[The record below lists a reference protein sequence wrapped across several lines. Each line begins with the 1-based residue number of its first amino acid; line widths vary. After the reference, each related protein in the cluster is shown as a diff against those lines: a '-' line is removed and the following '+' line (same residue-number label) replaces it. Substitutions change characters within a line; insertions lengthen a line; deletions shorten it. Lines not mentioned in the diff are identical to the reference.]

1 MRCEQ
6 YEQTLTVGAAGG
18 PITQDLEAH
27 LEGCGLCRDRL
38 AEKRALRESV
48 DQVLR
53 AGLEV
58 EPSPAL
64 RHRVI
69 TRVAQT
75 ERERRRIVPGLAAAV
90 LAAGLAI
97 VLLAGAWARRP
108 STTPLESSA
117 AAISPGLP
125 AADAV
130 PNETPETLLV
140 PSPPKP
146 LVAVPPAARS
156 GSRPAVAP
164 ESLVREPEVMV
175 PPGQEAALRRFV
187 AVLRE
192 GSAPPPLLLLT
203 GVSLDDPIAPVPLI
217 EIPVLK
223 AKPLADSVDS
233 SERSPS

>member
-6 YEQTLTVGAAGG
+6 YEQDLTVGAAGG
-18 PITQDLEAH
+18 AITPDLEAH

-38 AEKRALRESV
+38 AEKRALLESV
-48 DQVLR
+48 DQMLR

-75 ERERRRIVPGLAAAV
+75 ERERRWILPGTAAAA

-125 AADAV
+125 AADAM
-130 PNETPETLLV
+130 PPGTAETLLT
-140 PSPPKP
+140 PSPPRP
-146 LVAVPPAARS
+146 LVAAPPAARS
-156 GSRPAVAP
+156 GSRPAVAR

-187 AVLRE
+187 AVLRD

-203 GVSLDDPIAPVPLI
+203 AVSVEGPIAPVPLI
-217 EIPVLK
+217 EIPVLE
-223 AKPLADSVDS
+223 AKPLADTVDS